1 MPKAKKIDVTVEEI
15 KKLLKSNKLV
25 LGTER
30 TLKELRQG
38 NISKIYI
45 SKNIPKKIRAE
56 IMNYSKLSDI
66 GVVNLKYTNEYIGE
80 ICKKPFSVSV
90 LGQIKWL

>member
-1 MPKAKKIDVTVEEI
+1 MQKTKKNDITLDEI
-15 KKLLKSNKLV
+15 KKLLKNNKLV

-30 TLKELRQG
+30 TMKELKQR
-38 NISKIYI
+38 NLSKIFI

-56 IMNYSKLSDI
+56 IIKYSTLSDI
-66 GVVNLKYTNEYIGE
+66 EVVNLKYTNEYIGE

-90 LGQIKWL
+90 LGQLK